1 MMKERKVLLGYR
13 LRCARQRTK
22 LLQGDVADMLQVSRQ
37 SVSAWESGTTSP
49 TAIQL
54 AELATLYCE
63 SAHALLFGVQ
73 FTPVDVKAMG
83 AAKVRP

>member
-37 SVSAWESGTTSP
+37 SVSAWESGVTSP

-63 SAHALLFGVQ
+63 CAHVLLFGAPFV
-73 FTPVDVKAMG
+73 PVDLKAMG
-83 AAKVRP
+83 AAKVRQ